1 MEPGHEFKMAF
12 ICHYGTFE
20 YTVMPLGLTN
30 APATFQR
37 LMHSVFGDLLDDF
50 LTIYLDDLLVFSA
63 NETEHLAHLRTVFSC
78 MREH

>member
-1 MEPGHEFKMAF
+1 MAF
-12 ICHYGTFE
+12 ICRYGTFE

-37 LMHSVFGDLLDDF
+37 LMHLVFGDLLDDF

-63 NETEHLAHLRTVFSC
+63 NETEHLEHLRTMFSHV
-78 MREH
+78 RAH

>member
-1 MEPGHEFKMAF
+1 MVF
-12 ICHYGTFE
+12 ICRYGTFE

-63 NETEHLAHLRTVFSC
+63 NETEHLEHLRTVFSC
-78 MREH
+78 MCKH

>member
-1 MEPGHEFKMAF
+1 MAF
-12 ICHYGTFE
+12 ICRYGTFE

-63 NETEHLAHLRTVFSC
+63 NETEHLEHLRTVFSRV
-78 MREH
+78 REH